1 MTFRTRTLTGIVA
14 IMSWVATPGLAQTPA
29 APSEN
34 KKLRFAIDFTTAAIH
49 DNSLRASGGRE
60 QQIKVAYAIVG
71 LFGDLT
77 PHVAYRVEFNGVNDS
92 VKPEPF
98 LPTDETPFFFPN
110 AIDPAYGTASRP
122 EGLWKVDHYKNAG
135 WDPYIQERY
144 LRRAFVDLHTA
155 DGRRGLVVG
164 RFFSPVGLQLD
175 EVRWYTAKDLTHIQS
190 INNVV
195 DTGAQLYARVGRPD
209 RTEWQFAAAAVT
221 GNGNP
226 YEDYVYFDHSRG
238 FSEDTNSA
246 IAGIASARVRVRRNL
261 LAGVSYQYNLVGSRI
276 ERDTSLQRSKHYD
289 NKLVVSGTYR
299 LPLRF
304 TADVFGEFARYKW
317 GVKDSSAELLDG
329 PEIETPIFK
338 QGFYLG
344 ADVST
349 PASGGRRPRLGV
361 VVTREEIDRD
371 DSLVAFLAARSLYN
385 MQMGKRERSTIVKAY
400 VETGILSAFFFWNN
414 LVNPLPQA
422 SAIVAIS
429 GPTAY
434 RGYGNRKIGAGIRF
448 RPSF

>member
-1 MTFRTRTLTGIVA
+1 MTVRTRTLTRILPIV
-14 IMSWVATPGLAQTPA
+14 ISLATPGLAQTPS
-29 APSEN
+29 APAEN
-34 KKLRFAIDFTTAAIH
+34 KRLRFAIDFTTAAIH
-49 DNSLRASGGRE
+49 DNSLRAALGRE
-60 QQIKVAYAIVG
+60 QQLKVAYAIVG

-155 DGRRGLVVG
+155 GGRHGLLVG

-190 INNVV
+190 INNVL
-195 DTGAQLYARVGRPD
+195 DTGVQVYARLGRAE
-209 RTEWQFAAAAVT
+209 RVEWHVAVAGVT

-226 YEDYVYFDHSRG
+226 YQDYVYFDHSRG

-246 IAGIASARVRVRRNL
+246 VAGIASARLRVRGNL
-261 LAGVSYQYNLVGSRI
+261 LAGLSYQYNLVGSRI

-289 NKLVVSGTYR
+289 NKLVVSGMYR

-317 GVKDSSAELLDG
+317 GVKDTSAELLDG
-329 PEIETPIFK
+329 PAVATPIFK

-349 PASGGRRPRLGV
+349 PAPGGRRPRLGL

-371 DSLVAFLAARSLYN
+371 DSLVAYLTANRLYN
-385 MQMGKRERSTIVKAY
+385 VRLGTRERSTIIKAY
-400 VETGILSAFFFWNN
+400 VETGSLSAFFFWNN
-414 LVNPLPQA
+414 LVNPLPQT

-429 GPTAY
+429 GPNAY